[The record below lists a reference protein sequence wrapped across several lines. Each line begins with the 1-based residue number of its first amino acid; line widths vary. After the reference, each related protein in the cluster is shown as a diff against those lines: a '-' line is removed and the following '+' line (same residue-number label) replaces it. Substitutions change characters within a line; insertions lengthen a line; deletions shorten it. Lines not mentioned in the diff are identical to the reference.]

1 MEEDVYAKE
10 PLFYIKQPDIK
21 SKLVNMQANY
31 FVTENINEDKK
42 EKAPKHTI
50 VESSIETKVDD
61 ILQTMEYIPDLR
73 CSISAG
79 DEIYRGKIEKREGK
93 QVYFFDAKMKQEK
106 VLPLANIKEI
116 KIISF

>member
-1 MEEDVYAKE
+1 MIVNKKDNY
-10 PLFYIKQPDIK
+10 
-21 SKLVNMQANY
+21 LVKKNKKKN
-31 FVTENINEDKK
+31 KK
-42 EKAPKHTI
+42 EKATKHTI
-50 VESSIETKVDD
+50 IESSIETKVDD